1 MNSDQREV
9 EAFLTDT
16 DMHPDSINFSAQV
29 DSMLDEMKRGLAGE
43 PSSLAMIPT
52 YVEIDA
58 TIPFDQ
64 QAVVLDAGGT
74 NLRVAL
80 VYFSPDGKSHIT
92 DYSKHPMP
100 GTQGRVVSKADFFD
114 TMATLVEPLLKRSS
128 KIGFCFSYPTEIFPD
143 KDGKLIFWTKEVKA
157 PEVVGCRIGS
167 SLKKALSDR
176 GTRLSDVV
184 VLNDTVATTLSG
196 KASKISREWG
206 GYIGF
211 ILGTGLNT
219 CYVESNS
226 AIVKLPELN
235 RARSQIIN
243 CESGNFRCRHRGR
256 ADEMLGELTS
266 DPEGYWL
273 EKMLSGRYFGELA
286 RQLILLGA
294 DGGLFSS
301 SAVKALRAIGGI
313 STKDADNYLH
323 NPTNSDNPLAAAIKE
338 HGAEDAAR
346 LWFLIDSLLERSAKL
361 TAANLASSVLKG
373 RCGNGPLKPV
383 CLSIDGTTF
392 YRYYRYQYR
401 VESWLRPFLSS
412 QDKHYEIV
420 QVADAPLIGAAVAAL
435 TN

>member
-1 MNSDQREV
+1 MNGARREV

-16 DMHPDSINFSAQV
+16 GMHPDSIDLAAQV
-29 DSMLDEMKRGLAGE
+29 DAMLDEMKKGLAGE
-43 PSSLAMIPT
+43 SSSLAMIPT

-64 QAVVLDAGGT
+64 EVVVLDAGGT
-74 NLRVAL
+74 NLRVAQ
-80 VYFSPDGKSHIT
+80 VSFTPDGQSRISGF
-92 DYSKHPMP
+92 SKHPMP
-100 GTQGRVVSKADFFD
+100 GTRGREVSKADFFD
-114 TMATLVEPLLKRSS
+114 TLAALVKPLLKRGS

-143 KDGKLIFWTKEVKA
+143 RDGRLIFWTKEVKA
-157 PEVVGCRIGS
+157 PEVAGCRIGS
-167 SLKKALSDR
+167 SLKEALSDR
-176 GTRLSDVV
+176 GTHPVDVV
-184 VLNDTVATTLSG
+184 ILNDTVAATLSG
-196 KASKISREWG
+196 KASEINREWG

-219 CYVESNS
+219 CYLESNS
-226 AIVKLPELN
+226 AITKLPGLN
-235 RARSQIIN
+235 QEHSQIIN
-243 CESGNFRCRHRGR
+243 CESGNFRCRQRGR

-273 EKMLSGRYFGELA
+273 EKMLSGRYFGALA
-286 RQLILLGA
+286 WQLILLA
-294 DGGLFSS
+294 VDEGLFSS
-301 SAVKALRAIGGI
+301 SAERALRALGDL

-323 NPTNSDNPLAAAIKE
+323 NPSNPDSPLAAVKE
-338 HGAEDAAR
+338 HASPEDAAR

-373 RCGNGPLKPV
+373 PCGNGPLKPV

-392 YRYYRYQYR
+392 YRYYRYQHR
-401 VESWLRPFLSS
+401 VESWLRPFLNS
-412 QDKHYEIV
+412 QNKYYEIV